1 MTPQFGEVWLAPNA
15 TILPGGML
23 CLIVSHNAYNRAT
36 NHYIVVEVVTDSD
49 LTGGA
54 MICDLGPAGMALT
67 GIPIAVGASWFAGSD
82 SPVTVVDVDV
92 ARVAANQVKSIIGP

>member
-1 MTPQFGEVWLAPNA
+1 MPRFGEVWLAPNA
-15 TILPGGML
+15 TVLPGGML
-23 CLIVSHNAYNRAT
+23 CLIVSHDAYNRAT
-36 NHYIVVEVVTDSD
+36 GHYVVAEVVTDPE

-67 GIPIAVGASWFAGSD
+67 GVPITVGPSWFAGSD
-82 SPVTVVDVDV
+82 TPVVEIDLDV

>member
-1 MTPQFGEVWLAPNA
+1 MPRFGEVWLAPNA
-15 TILPGGML
+15 TVLPGGML
-23 CLIVSHNAYNRAT
+23 CLIVSHDAYNRAT
-36 NHYIVVEVVTDSD
+36 GHYVVVEVVTDPE

-67 GIPIAVGASWFAGSD
+67 GVPITVGPSWFAGSD
-82 SPVTVVDVDV
+82 TPVADVDLDV